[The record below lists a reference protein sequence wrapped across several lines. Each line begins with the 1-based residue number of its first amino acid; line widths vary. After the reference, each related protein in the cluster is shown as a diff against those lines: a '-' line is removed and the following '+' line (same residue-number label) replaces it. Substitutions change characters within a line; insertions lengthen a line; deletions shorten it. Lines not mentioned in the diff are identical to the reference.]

1 MLYTSGCEAV
11 ETLFTVSVMLPIHP
25 SVVVV
30 WLNSFTVV
38 ECKVSVGCDDKEAGD
53 SVVIDPCER
62 NNELILINTNK
73 VKQ

>member
-30 WLNSFTVV
+30 WFNSFTVV